1 MKKNILN
8 AVIFILVLIVPFCI
22 VLFTNPVGGS
32 DVAPVDSNIKW
43 YYLDSN
49 DNKVNIN
56 FPFTASEKINE
67 VSTIYAEIPNDLGN
81 SSTLFYRSIYQ
92 SVEVRLEDEIIY
104 QYNENT
110 DKKFSLSMPRKL
122 NIIDLPENVNGK
134 TISISITSPYYKYS
148 GFFTDAEIGLS
159 TEVVGNIYSR
169 YSWSLILS
177 LVLIFLNLSF
187 LFANYLFYKFKIST
201 PSVFYIFLS
210 GLFVGLW
217 LLGDSKLIT
226 LFVPNHISN
235 NLIYVS
241 LICFIIL
248 FAIYIKK
255 TFSDKYKVLSSVVFY
270 IAVVNMLVQY
280 ILHFLKIFDFVY
292 LMPLN
297 LLLIL
302 LLFIFYLVHLF
313 KEIKEIKNK
322 KKKLEPIYIIEFIM
336 SIIICIL
343 TIINML
349 LQNLINYNMNSIIGI
364 FYFIFIMVIYIKT
377 VIIVLKKAESS
388 RVYKARLKE
397 TQNYL
402 MQSQMKPHFIF
413 NTLGAIRTL
422 IMSSPKVAYEMI
434 TNFSKYLRANIS
446 TIEPGEKISFVQELD
461 HIKAYVAIERE
472 RFKNRIMVIYD
483 IECDNFYLPP
493 LSVEP
498 LVENAIKHG
507 ICKKVSGGT
516 VKISS
521 KEYDDRYEVIVED
534 DGVGFDTTILE
545 TSDNTKSVGLKYIIL
560 RLKQVSDADF
570 EITSEKGK
578 GTRAVITVKK

>member
-1 MKKNILN
+1 MKKVIYTILFLL
-8 AVIFILVLIVPFCI
+8 ILIVPLSI
-22 VLFTNPVGGS
+22 VLINNRKT
-32 DVAPVDSNIKW
+32 DTDLKPVDSNINW
-43 YYLDSN
+43 YYLDEN
-49 DNKVNIN
+49 NNKINVN
-56 FPFTASEKINE
+56 FPLDMDRTKNE
-67 VSTIYAEIPNDLGN
+67 VSTIYAEVPTNLEYVN
-81 SSTLFYRSIYQ
+81 TLFFRSIYQ
-92 SVEVRLEDEIIY
+92 YVEIKVDDEVIY
-104 QYNENT
+104 QYNETTN
-110 DKKFSLSMPRKL
+110 KKFGISMPRKL
-122 NIIDLPENVNGK
+122 NIVHLPEGINGK
-134 TISISITSPYYKYS
+134 TISISISSPYYKYS
-148 GFFTDAEIGLS
+148 GYFSNAEIGES
-159 TEVVGNIYSR
+159 TEVINNIYGK
-169 YSWSLILS
+169 YSLSLILS
-177 LVLIFLNLSF
+177 IVLIFLNLSF
-187 LFANYLFYKFKIST
+187 MFANSFLYKVKITT

-217 LLGDSKLIT
+217 LLCDSKLIT
-226 LFVPNHISN
+226 FFISN
-235 NLIYVS
+235 NITNNLMYVF

-248 FAIYIKK
+248 VAIFLKK
-255 TFSDKYKVLSSVVFY
+255 TYQDKYKVSSTILLY
-270 IAVVNMLVQY
+270 LAIINMLVQY
-280 ILHFLKIFDFVY
+280 VLHFSNILTFVH
-292 LMPLN
+292 LMPIS
-297 LLLIL
+297 LLIIFI
-302 LLFIFYLVHLF
+302 LFIFYLIYIF
-313 KEIKEIKNK
+313 KDIKYIKKEKNK
-322 KKKLEPIYIIEFIM
+322 LDLLNVVEFVM
-336 SIIICIL
+336 SFVICIL
-343 TIINML
+343 TLVNVLI
-349 LQNLINYNMNSIIGI
+349 QNLGNYNMNGIIGA
-364 FYFIFIMVIYIKT
+364 FYFMFIMVIYAKT
-377 VIIVLKKAESS
+377 IILVLRKAERS

-413 NTLGAIRTL
+413 NTLSAIRTL
-422 IMSSPKVAYEMI
+422 IMSNPKVAYEMT

-446 TIEPGEKISFVQELD
+446 TIEPGEKISFAQELD

-472 RFKNRIMVIYD
+472 RFKNRIMVVYD

-578 GTRAVITVKK
+578 GTKAVITVKK